1 MTTSVL
7 IVDDDAGFRELAERI
22 LATVGLKVAAQ
33 ADNAAAISVAKAIEP
48 DALPSPKLLLL
59 ASD

>member
-33 ADNAAAISVAKAIEP
+33 ADSAAAISVAKAIEP
-48 DALPSPKLLLL
+48 DALP
-59 ASD
+59 